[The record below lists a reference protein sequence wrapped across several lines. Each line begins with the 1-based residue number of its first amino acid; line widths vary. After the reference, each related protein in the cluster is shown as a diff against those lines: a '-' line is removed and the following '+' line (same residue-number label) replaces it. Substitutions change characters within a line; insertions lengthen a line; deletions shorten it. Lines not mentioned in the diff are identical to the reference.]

1 MKSNHFKMR
10 WLCLLF
16 ALFTLNIQA
25 QITVDIK
32 NKPLKEAIKAT
43 NGRAI
48 IALL

>member
-32 NKPLKEAIKAT
+32 NKPLKEAIKT
-43 NGRAI
+43 VEQ
-48 IALL
+48 L

>member
-25 QITVDIK
+25 RLLGIQVATQIYPSLFY
-32 NKPLKEAIKAT
+32 N
-43 NGRAI
+43 
-48 IALL
+48 